1 MGFSLPLFYNE
12 EPKVPT
18 NACKASVSIKES
30 MCMRWITRDRTYYH
44 SLVTL
49 AIPVA
54 LQSLI
59 TFLVSFADNLMVNSL
74 GDAAVSGVY
83 MGSQIQTF
91 IQMFTNGVGGA
102 ILIIAAQYW
111 GKQEKQPIRTIIAI
125 GVRISMIVGVVF
137 TGVGLFMPE
146 PIIRFFTKDPGVV
159 AEGITYLRWVSLSFV
174 FFCMTQALISAMRSV
189 EVTRIGMMVSLASLV
204 VNVGLNYILIFGKLG
219 FDPMGV
225 KGAAIATVFS
235 RITETVVIAYYVFI
249 YDKRLGFKLKHL
261 LLKNRLLTKDF
272 IRYGL
277 PLVAGEIVWSVNM
290 MCNSKILGG
299 YGETVITA
307 ASVVNTLNTLA
318 FITISGLAS
327 AVGIITGK
335 TIGAGKTEVMKEYAR
350 TTQILFLCV
359 GVLSGAFVFLIGPGF
374 VGLYSG
380 ISAEAASQSMNFAR
394 VLAITIIGTAYQM
407 PCLFGLVKSGGDIS
421 FVFRNDTI
429 FVFLVVLPSA
439 FLAAYLGAPAWITFA
454 CLKCDQILKCFVA
467 VVKVNRF
474 NWMKKL
480 TR

>member
-1 MGFSLPLFYNE
+1 
-12 EPKVPT
+12 
-18 NACKASVSIKES
+18 
-30 MCMRWITRDRTYYH
+30 MRWITRDKSYYH
-44 SLVTL
+44 SLITL

-91 IQMFTNGVGGA
+91 IMMFTAGVGGS
-102 ILIIAAQYW
+102 ILIISAQYW
-111 GKQEKQPIRTIIAI
+111 GKKDTDSIRIIIATGI
-125 GVRISMIVGVVF
+125 RISLIVGIVF
-137 TGVGLFMPE
+137 TVFSLV
-146 PIIRFFTKDPGVV
+146 FTKEIILFFAKDESVV
-159 AEGITYLRWVSLSFV
+159 LEGTIYLKWVCASFI
-174 FFCMTQALISAMRSV
+174 FFCLTQALISAMRSV
-189 EVTRIGMMVSLASLV
+189 EVTKIGMYVSLASLV
-204 VNVGLNYILIFGKLG
+204 VNIALNYILIFGKLG
-219 FDPMGV
+219 FSPMGV

-235 RITETVVIAYYVFI
+235 RITEFAVVSYYVFFF
-249 YDKRLGFKLKHL
+249 DKKLAFKLKDL
-261 LLKNRLLTKDF
+261 LLHSRVLTRDF
-272 IRYGL
+272 FRYGI
-277 PLVAGEIVWSVNM
+277 PLVAGEIVWSINTM
-290 MCNSKILGG
+290 FNSKILGG

-307 ASVVNTLNTLA
+307 TSVVNTLNTLA

-335 TIGAGKTEVMKEYAR
+335 TIGAGKTELMKEYAR

-359 GVLSGAFVFLIGPGF
+359 GLFSGLLIFLIGPGF
-374 VGLYSG
+374 ISLYGG
-380 ISAEAASQSMNFAR
+380 ISAEATKQSLYFAR
-394 VLAITIIGTAYQM
+394 VLSVTIIGTGFQM

-429 FVFLVVLPSA
+429 FVFLIVLPSA
-439 FLAAYLGAPAWITFA
+439 FIAAHFGAAAWIVFA
-454 CLKCDQILKCFVA
+454 LLKSDQILKCFVA
-467 VVKVNRF
+467 ILKVNSF

>member
-1 MGFSLPLFYNE
+1 
-12 EPKVPT
+12 
-18 NACKASVSIKES
+18 
-30 MCMRWITRDRTYYH
+30 MRWITRDRNYYRD
-44 SLVTL
+44 LVTL
-49 AIPVA
+49 AVPVA

-91 IQMFTNGVGGA
+91 IQLFTSGIAGA

-111 GKQEKQPIRTIIAI
+111 GKGDHGPIRKIVAI
-125 GVRISMIVGVVF
+125 GLRISILVGVVF
-137 TGVGLFMPE
+137 TAICLAFPA
-146 PIIRFFTKDPGVV
+146 PIIRFFTADAGVV
-159 AEGITYLRWVSLSFV
+159 AEGTIYLRWVALSYI
-174 FFCMTQALISAMRSV
+174 FFCVTQALISSMRAV
-189 EVTRIGMMVSLASLV
+189 EVARIGMMVSLASLF
-204 VNVGLNYILIFGKLG
+204 VNIGLNYVLIFGKLG
-219 FDPMGV
+219 FPPMGV

-235 RITETVVIAYYVFI
+235 RITEFAVIVYYVFI
-249 YDKRLGFKLKHL
+249 YDKRLTFRVKDIGLKD
-261 LLKNRLLTKDF
+261 RLLTRDF
-272 IRYGL
+272 IRYGI
-277 PLVAGEIVWSVNM
+277 PLVAGEVVWSVNM
-290 MCNSKILGG
+290 MFNSKILGG

-307 ASVVNTLNTLA
+307 ASVANTLNTLA

-335 TIGAGKTEVMKEYAR
+335 TIGAGKTELMKEYAR

-359 GVLSGAFVFLIGPGF
+359 GLFSGALLALIGKPF
-374 VGLYSG
+374 VALYGG
-380 ISAEAASQSMNFAR
+380 ISEEAARQSMNFAR
-394 VLAITIIGTAYQM
+394 VLAVTIIGSGYQM

-439 FLAAYLGAPAWITFA
+439 AIAAYLGAPAWVTYA
-454 CLKCDQILKCFVA
+454 CLKSDQILKCFVA
-467 VVKVNRF
+467 VVKVNRY

-480 TR
+480 TREGA